1 MQDKFSKMISLYE
14 EELLVGGLADN
25 QTVETISK
33 RHNVDVK
40 LIEAQLKAGIKV
52 EHEHA
57 LDAKKAEEIAK
68 DHLWEDP
75 HYYDKLEKMEQT
87 FPKIN

>member
-1 MQDKFSKMISLYE
+1 MKRQFEKMMKLLE
-14 EELLVGGLADN
+14 EEYLTGGLADDKSV
-25 QTVETISK
+25 QDIAS

-40 LIEAQLKAGIKV
+40 LIEDQIKMGLKV
-52 EHEHA
+52 EREHSTNE
-57 LDAKKAEEIAK
+57 KIAEEIAK

-75 HYYDKLEKMEQT
+75 HYYDKLDKMEKT